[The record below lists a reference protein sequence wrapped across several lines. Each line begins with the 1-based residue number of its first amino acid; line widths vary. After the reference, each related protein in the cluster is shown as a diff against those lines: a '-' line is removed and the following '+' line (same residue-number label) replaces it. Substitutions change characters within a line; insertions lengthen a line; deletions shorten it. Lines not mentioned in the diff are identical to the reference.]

1 MGKKFMLLQHHL
13 LQHLPHPSPSVQD
26 LATKSTYFQRLRPPR
41 RLSLHLCRAT
51 RQLRTSLFCITIRSS
66 LALHC
71 HLQHS
76 PWIIGGPLR
85 IWIPG
90 AHALQTCKSLLYLV
104 ANVDSNRGNQFSVK
118 MARILMKNH
127 QQILLTIFILDETI
141 VLTNHNIQLCIT
153 IYVDD
158 GLSVG
163 RFCIQIVLFKSL
175 IFHILGMIY
184 IFMSNCQILST
195 LCRGA

>member
-1 MGKKFMLLQHHL
+1 MRKKFMLLQHHL

-26 LATKSTYFQRLRPPR
+26 LATKSTYFRRLRPPLH
-41 RLSLHLCRAT
+41 LSLRLRRAT
-51 RQLRTSLFCITIRSS
+51 RQLRTSLFCIMIRSS
-66 LALHC
+66 LALQC

-76 PWIIGGPLR
+76 PWIIGGPRR

-90 AHALQTCKSLLYLV
+90 AHALQTCKSLLYLA

-118 MARILMKNH
+118 MTRILMKN

-141 VLTNHNIQLCIT
+141 VITNHNIQLCIT

-158 GLSVG
+158 GLPVG
-163 RFCIQIVLFKSL
+163 RYL
-175 IFHILGMIY
+175 Y
-184 IFMSNCQILST
+184 SNCAL
-195 LCRGA
+195 